1 MEHIGTLIRRTLA
14 RRGLAG
20 EAQAGLITHHA
31 REWLAGTCPSLR
43 DCAEGHTFKD
53 GILVIRARHSAAAQ
67 ELLALRE
74 PLLAY
79 LRNDCQHGDLQ
90 SVRLIRSP

>member
-1 MEHIGTLIRRTLA
+1 V
-14 RRGLAG
+14 
-20 EAQAGLITHHA
+20 
-31 REWLAGTCPSLR
+31 
-43 DCAEGHTFKD
+43 HTFKD